1 MNTSSQFND
10 NRVLNTPFHVSKFYQ
25 DGVGVK
31 NIPLSDYVYH
41 SGNFTPIRSLGLN
54 YNTTKSIRGGN
65 SGIFPSEQNTQSFAL
80 ASLNAS
86 SSGYRKLMAV
96 TEARNPGVC
105 SDLQRQ
111 LVDLNLKLNVASNE
125 DERNKIR
132 FEMQNKQIA
141 YTNSCSM

>member
-10 NRVLNTPFHVSKFYQ
+10 NRVLNTPFHVSKFYA

-41 SGNFTPIRSLGLN
+41 SGSFTPIRSLGVN
-54 YNTTKSIRGGN
+54 YNTTKTLRGGN
-65 SGIFPSEQNTQSFAL
+65 SGLFPSEQNTQSFAY
-80 ASLNAS
+80 AALNAS
-86 SSGYRKLMAV
+86 SAGYRRLMAQ

-111 LVDLNLKLNVASNE
+111 LVDLNIKLNLASTPE
-125 DERNKIR
+125 EKNKVLAEIQ
-132 FEMQNKQIA
+132 EKNTA
-141 YTNSCSM
+141 YTNSCAM